1 MKKWIF
7 SIVAFGAL
15 SSVAFF
21 ASERFNQGE
30 LTLVQLANIEALANG
45 DVNSRDRIPYW
56 SASTIDVN
64 QSYFDCADS
73 TSIEWWK
80 GTKTQAYCTRR

>member
-7 SIVAFGAL
+7 SIMAFAAL

-30 LTLVQLANIEALANG
+30 LTLAQLENIEALAQGETGGSQRPCDNFNG
-45 DVNSRDRIPYW
+45 YRRIQEGNEKIY
-56 SASTIDVN
+56 
-64 QSYFDCADS
+64 DCCYK
-73 TSIEWWK
+73 EQVGK
-80 GTKTQAYCTRR
+80 GKNDCKRW